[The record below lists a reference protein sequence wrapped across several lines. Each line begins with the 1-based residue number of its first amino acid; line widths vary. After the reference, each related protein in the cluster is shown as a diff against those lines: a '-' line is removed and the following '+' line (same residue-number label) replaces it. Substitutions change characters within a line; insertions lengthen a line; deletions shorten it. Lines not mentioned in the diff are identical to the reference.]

1 MSTFI
6 TPNFSF
12 AELACHDGTDVP
24 VELHPNVRLLC
35 KTLELIRARWGGPIV
50 VISGYRTRSYNVGIG
65 GARMSFH
72 CDALAADVRPVS
84 LSRVSDFHTLVEDM
98 IRDGDLPDVG
108 GVGDYPGKWTHVDC
122 RHRSPSR
129 PLHIARWT
137 GKGQGAEQTT

>member
-6 TPNFSF
+6 TPHFSF
-12 AELACHDGTDVP
+12 AELACNDGTDVP

-35 KTLELIRARWGGPIV
+35 KSLELIRTRWGGPIV

-72 CDALAADVRPVS
+72 CDALAADIRPVS
-84 LSRVSDFHTLVEDM
+84 LSRVKDLHTLIEDM
-98 IRDGDLPDVG
+98 IGDGDLSDVG
-108 GVGDYPGKWTHVDC
+108 GVGTYPHWVHVDV

-129 PLHIARWT
+129 PHHIARWT
-137 GKGQGAEQTT
+137 GKGQGAEQVV

>member
-72 CDALAADVRPVS
+72 CDALAADVRPV
-84 LSRVSDFHTLVEDM
+84 
-98 IRDGDLPDVG
+98 G